1 MSFPIWLITGASN
14 GFGLGMCLHV
24 LRAGHRV
31 IGSVRSKTK
40 AATAVEQIEQAGGS
54 VIELDMTESQASIAS
69 KIHALGR
76 IDYLINVAGYSIL
89 AACEDITDTEAT
101 LQMTTDFFG
110 PLYTLQAVLP
120 VMRTQRSGTID
131 NISSGAAQ
139 DPLPACSLYSASKA
153 ALEAASES
161 LAKEVAP
168 HNIRVLIV
176 EPGNFRTNFVGAVI
190 LIYRRYSW
198 LTQVPTRPR
207 LPPHYDDPMGVV
219 MRKFLTVHGKQ
230 PGDPQKAVER
240 IFEAVTGT
248 GMAGSLEGKISRLV
262 LGSDAYARMQ
272 KSCERFSND
281 LSLQEEDS
289 LSTNYA

>member
-1 MSFPIWLITGASN
+1 MSSPVWLITGASN

-24 LRAGHRV
+24 LRAGHGHRV
-31 IGSVRSKTK
+31 IGSVRSKAK

-69 KIHALGR
+69 KVHALGR

-89 AACEDITDTEAT
+89 AACEDITEKEAT
-101 LQMTTDFFG
+101 LQMNTNFFG

-120 VMRTQRSGTID
+120 VMRAQRSGTIV

-153 ALEAASES
+153 ALEAASEA

-176 EPGNFRTNFVGAVI
+176 EPGNFRTNFVGALADASPDPASVA
-190 LIYRRYSW
+190 
-198 LTQVPTRPR
+198 
-207 LPPHYDDPMGVV
+207 PHYDDPVGVV

-230 PGDPQKAVER
+230 PGDPQKGVER
-240 IFEAVTGT
+240 IFEVVTGT
-248 GMAGSLEGKISRLV
+248 GMAGPLAGKITRLV

-272 KSCERFSND
+272 KSCERFGHD
-281 LSLQEEDS
+281 LSLQEEVS

>member
-1 MSFPIWLITGASN
+1 MSSPVWLITGASN
-14 GFGLGMCLHV
+14 GFGLEMCLHV

-40 AATAVEQIEQAGGS
+40 AAPAGEQIEQAGGS
-54 VIELDMTESQASIAS
+54 LIELDMTESQASIAS

-89 AACEDITDTEAT
+89 AACEDITYVATNLRRRSKRKQDDWSPLTCCRDNEAT
-101 LQMTTDFFG
+101 LQMNTNFFG

-120 VMRTQRSGTID
+120 AMRAQRSGTIV

-176 EPGNFRTNFVGAVI
+176 EPGNFRTNFVGAV
-190 LIYRRYSW
+190 SFGNW
-198 LTQVPTRPR
+198 FCPCN
-207 LPPHYDDPMGVV
+207 
-219 MRKFLTVHGKQ
+219 
-230 PGDPQKAVER
+230 
-240 IFEAVTGT
+240 FESA
-248 GMAGSLEGKISRLV
+248 
-262 LGSDAYARMQ
+262 
-272 KSCERFSND
+272 
-281 LSLQEEDS
+281 
-289 LSTNYA
+289 